1 MLVLAGLGCNK
12 NRNTWFNRNYQNMVA
27 RYNVYYNGEV
37 KLQEA
42 IDNLALNHKDNYNE
56 ILDVFPYGDDQQAK
70 AQASAMDEVIK
81 KGSKII
87 LDRPLSKWVDDAY
100 MLVGKAYFF
109 KAEYY
114 PAIETFQYINTRY
127 KNTPIAQEATIWI
140 LKSYLMLKRYD
151 DAEALVGLL
160 RNEKN
165 FRPDLVGMFSAA
177 TGGVYIKQKKYG
189 PALETI
195 TTALAKTKKR
205 SQKARYCYI
214 KAQLLEKMGQPDSAK
229 LYLEKVLRLNP
240 SYEMAFNTKIS
251 LARNYDPADKTQ
263 VRKARRYL
271 RGMLRDDKN
280 ISYFDQIYYQLGLIE
295 MREGN
300 RPEAVKNFGFS
311 LQTSQSNQNQKA
323 LSYLALADLYFEQPE
338 YVLAQKYYDSTVKVI
353 QPDFSDYK
361 VIVKKQSV
369 LSELIKYKVI
379 VAREDSLQFLAKLD
393 PRDLDKR
400 VDRWIKEEEQRK
412 KNEEEERQKQ
422 KANPDGGGLPG
433 FPGNPGGSGFGQPQ
447 TAGSGSSWYF
457 YSQPQISTG
466 YNDFIKR
473 WGNRKLTDDWR
484 WSQKDKTSSADPN
497 QSTNPNDPKDPK
509 DDNKDQEKEDKLL
522 EARLSNIP
530 EEKRKYYRDIPFSDD
545 DIKRSDEKIAS
556 ALYYIGS
563 IYYEK
568 LGDIPEAIKAFDELL
583 TRFPGNEAEPR
594 VYYYLHKIYKTSNP
608 EKANQYKNLLI
619 SKYPAS
625 DFALL
630 VNDNLGQQKEIK
642 IPQAKVDFY
651 NATYGLYTNNRY
663 AEVKSRK
670 PAADTMLGGTL
681 LMPQYM
687 LLYAMSVGKTEPLEN
702 YKTQL
707 KYILEQ
713 YPATEISQ
721 RAQEL
726 LDAVS
731 RKEQG
736 DTLKGSGQR
745 DTREDNFAFTPD
757 ASHFVGIIFP
767 SEKANA
773 NDLRIKISDF
783 NRDNAPGQTFE
794 IIPSSLSPSLQLVLI
809 RTFEGKDKAQDY
821 KKIMESFHTLL
832 LGGLARSETEYFVI
846 TGANYAE
853 LIKQKE
859 FSPYKSFY
867 NRYYGK

>member
-27 RYNVYYNGEV
+27 RYNVYYNGDV
-37 KLQEA
+37 KLKEA
-42 IDNLALNHKDNYNE
+42 IDNLALNHKDNYND
-56 ILDVFPYGDDQQAK
+56 ILDIFPYGDEQQAK
-70 AQASAMDEVIK
+70 AQAAAMDEVIK

-100 MLVGKAYFF
+100 LMVGKAYFF

-114 PAIETFQYINTRY
+114 AAIETFQYINTRY

-140 LKSYLMLKRYD
+140 LKSYLLLKRYD

-165 FRPDLVGMFSAA
+165 FRQDLVGMFSAA
-177 TGGVYIKQKKYG
+177 TSGVYIKQKKYG
-189 PALETI
+189 PAIETI
-195 TTALAKTKKR
+195 TTALAKSKKK
-205 SQKARYCYI
+205 SQRARYNYI
-214 KAQLLEKMGQPDSAK
+214 KAQLLEKIGQPDSAK
-229 LYLEKVLRLNP
+229 LYLERVLRLNP

-251 LARNYDPADKTQ
+251 LARNYDPSDKVQ

-271 RGMLRDDKN
+271 RSMLRDDKN
-280 ISYFDQIYYQLGLIE
+280 STYFDQIFYQLGLIE
-295 MREGN
+295 IREGN
-300 RPEAVKNFGFS
+300 RAEAIKNFGYS
-311 LQTSQSNQNQKA
+311 LQTSQNNQNQKA
-323 LSYLALADLYFEQPE
+323 LSYLALADLYFAQPE

-353 QPDFSDYK
+353 QPDFTDYK
-361 VIVKKQSV
+361 AIVKKQSV

-393 PRDLDKR
+393 PRDLDKK
-400 VDRWIKEEEQRK
+400 VDRWIKEEELRK
-412 KNEEEERQKQ
+412 KREQEDKEKQ

-433 FPGNPGGSGFGQPQ
+433 FPGNPGGSSGFGQPQ
-447 TAGSGSSWYF
+447 TAGTGSNWYF
-457 YSQPQISTG
+457 YSQQQLSTG

-473 WGNRKLTDDWR
+473 WGNRRLTDDWR
-484 WSQKDKTSSADPN
+484 WSQKENTTAGDPLL
-497 QSTNPNDPKDPK
+497 PNDPKDPK
-509 DDNKDQEKEDKLL
+509 ETNELEKQENQL
-522 EARLSNIP
+522 EARLADIP

-545 DIKRSDEKIAS
+545 DKKRSDEKIAS
-556 ALYYIGS
+556 ALYNIGS
-563 IYYEK
+563 VYYEK
-568 LGDIPEAIKAFDELL
+568 LGDLPEAIKAFDELL
-583 TRFPGNEAEPR
+583 NRFPGNEAEPR

-608 EKANQYKNLLI
+608 EKATEYKNLLI

-630 VNDNLGQQKEIK
+630 VNDNLVQQKGIE

-651 NATYGLYTNNRY
+651 NSSYGLYKNNRF

-670 PAADTMLGGTL
+670 PAADTMLGGTP
-681 LMPQYM
+681 LMPRFL
-687 LLYAMSVGKTEPLEN
+687 LLYAMSVGKTENTSN
-702 YKTQL
+702 YKKQL
-707 KYILEQ
+707 TYILEQ
-713 YPATEISQ
+713 YPATEASQ

-726 LDAVS
+726 LDAVG

-736 DTLKGSGQR
+736 DSLKTSGQR
-745 DTREDNFAFTPD
+745 DTREDNYAFTPD

-773 NDLRIKISDF
+773 NDVRIKISDF

-794 IIPSSLSPSLQLVLI
+794 IIPSSLTPAYQLILI
-809 RTFEGKDKAQDY
+809 RTFEGKDKALDY
-821 KKIMESFHTLL
+821 KKTMEGFHTLL
-832 LGGLARSETEYFVI
+832 MGSVARNETEYFVI
-846 TGANYAE
+846 TGPNYAE
-853 LIKQKE
+853 LLKQKD